1 MERNENGTIKN
12 VLQKERAQVSQAYR
26 IIHNETRKYWNALK
40 LILVFICIVGFLFNS
55 FVIFKQFIENETV
68 VTNTIQES
76 KKLYFP
82 SITLCGFSGFK
93 QIVKDYSELKYE
105 SYINNTIEIN
115 EMLIEVADHD
125 KRIWR
130 AEPVR
135 DTTFD
140 KSGTWEI
147 STTYSAYRG
156 RCYTIN
162 YKRKVCTIL
171 KYHMH
176 NNQYNKRIT

>member
-1 MERNENGTIKN
+1 MEKYENGLITN
-12 VLQKERAQVSQAYR
+12 VLQKERVPVSQAYR
-26 IIHNETRKYWNALK
+26 NIHNKTSKYWNVLK
-40 LILVFICIVGFLFNS
+40 LILVVICIVGFFFNS
-55 FVIFKQFIENETV
+55 FVIFKQFIGNETV
-68 VTNTIQES
+68 VTNKIQES

-93 QIVKDYSELKYE
+93 QIVKDYSELEYE

-125 KRIWR
+125 NNVWR
-130 AEPVR
+130 AEPVM

-140 KSGTWEI
+140 KSGRWEI

-162 YKRKVCTIL
+162 YKRKVRTMIRVRPL
-171 KYHMH
+171 AK
-176 NNQYNKRIT
+176 